1 MGNMCWEQNPKC
13 FVKGLKHGESA
24 CPAYNEKKGCWQMD
38 WSFIIS
44 SLPDEEKA
52 RWKKIMKGDCPSCPV
67 LPHTK
72 TNLPLSFN
80 WSSPCNETQAA
91 GNIRPLHL
99 LNAV

>member
-1 MGNMCWEQNPKC
+1 MGSMCWEQNPKC

-52 RWKKIMKGDCPSCPV
+52 RWKKIMKEECPTCPV
-67 LPHTK
+67 
-72 TNLPLSFN
+72 F
-80 WSSPCNETQAA
+80 AA
-91 GNIRPLHL
+91 HKDDLAMMIQIIL
-99 LNAV
+99 AM